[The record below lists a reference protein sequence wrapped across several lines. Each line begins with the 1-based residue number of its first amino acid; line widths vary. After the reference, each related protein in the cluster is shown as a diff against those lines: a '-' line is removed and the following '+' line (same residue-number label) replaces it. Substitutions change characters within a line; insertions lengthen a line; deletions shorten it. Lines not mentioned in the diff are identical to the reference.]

1 MKSVAFA
8 LACLVGSAAAF
19 SEVTMMARRGAAKSK
34 AIRAA
39 VIWGETAEHA

>member
-19 SEVTMMARRGAAKSK
+19 SEVTMMARRGAAKK
-34 AIRAA
+34 MA
-39 VIWGETAEHA
+39 VPTPKVAFLLKLA